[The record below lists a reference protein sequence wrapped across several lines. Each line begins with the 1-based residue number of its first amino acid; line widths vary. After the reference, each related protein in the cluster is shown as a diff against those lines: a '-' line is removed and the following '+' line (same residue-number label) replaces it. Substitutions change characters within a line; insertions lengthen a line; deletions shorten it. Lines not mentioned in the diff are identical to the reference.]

1 MVIDYCGS
9 CFAYGAE
16 NVTLTNSALPY
27 TALNTAQTRRQMYFM
42 MIHPPSLLPDITKT
56 RREILSEEW

>member
-1 MVIDYCGS
+1 MVIDYCGI
-9 CFAYGAE
+9 CFLHGAG
-16 NVTLTNSALPY
+16 NLNLTQSALPCTPY
-27 TALNTAQTRRQMYFM
+27 NTMHTRRHMYFM